1 VLCDRDPADNWV
13 DGRVAVLGDAA
24 HPQLQ
29 YFAQGACMAMED
41 AVALAHVM
49 ADGFGD
55 IEKKLNDYQKMRR
68 TRTARIQLQSRE
80 IGDHI
85 YHPAGAHAELR
96 NQIMSS
102 KSPED
107 WYDILSWVYG
117 SSGLDGAVSKE
128 TLAAR

>member
-1 VLCDRDPADNWV
+1 
-13 DGRVAVLGDAA
+13 
-24 HPQLQ
+24 
-29 YFAQGACMAMED
+29 MAMED

-49 ADGFGD
+49 ADAPGD
-55 IEKKLNDYQKMRR
+55 VEHKLDAYQKMRR

-85 YHPAGAHAELR
+85 YHPAGAHADLR
-96 NQIMSS
+96 NQIMRS

-107 WYDILSWVYG
+107 WFDILSWVYG
-117 SSGLDGAVSKE
+117 SNGLDSAVSKE